1 MITTLP
7 PSSSHPPA
15 NRLRQPTHQF
25 TTSTTT
31 KNEYNMSSDNPGSH
45 NNQDFQLSEI
55 FNVKDKVA
63 VVTGEHR

>member
-1 MITTLP
+1 
-7 PSSSHPPA
+7 
-15 NRLRQPTHQF
+15 
-25 TTSTTT
+25 
-31 KNEYNMSSDNPGSH
+31 MSSDNPGSH